1 MKTVKELLTTDNV
14 QRMSFTLKSGVRITG
29 PVSEYRVDH
38 NTDTE
43 GKYLYDIRH
52 TDEDWCDPAT
62 VEDNVVVNWFGTI
75 ITFSPIDLGPDKY
88 LEIKD
93 YWYED
98 E

>member
-1 MKTVKELLTTDNV
+1 MAT
-14 QRMSFTLKSGVRITG
+14 
-29 PVSEYRVDH
+29 
-38 NTDTE
+38 
-43 GKYLYDIRH
+43 
-52 TDEDWCDPAT
+52 CDPAT